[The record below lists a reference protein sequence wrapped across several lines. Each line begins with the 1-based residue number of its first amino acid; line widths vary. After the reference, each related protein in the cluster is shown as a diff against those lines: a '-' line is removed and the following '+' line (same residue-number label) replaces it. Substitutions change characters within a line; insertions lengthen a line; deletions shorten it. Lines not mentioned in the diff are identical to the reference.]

1 MTASTDEND
10 LFLQEMGDIEPI
22 QVEKRISRKRDNP
35 SDLISQARRKN
46 ATLEIEKDKNHLDSD
61 HVDLLDP
68 YYTLEFKRP
77 GVQNGVFRKLKQGK
91 YPQDARLDL
100 HRMSVENARQ
110 EVYGFIKTA
119 MAYDVR
125 SLIIIHGKGSHGL
138 SEAVILKS
146 YVHRWLPDMEEVQAY
161 CSAQQHH
168 GGIGAVYVL
177 LKKSEKKKQEN
188 REKINR
194 GRVEPFI

>member
-22 QVEKRISRKRDNP
+22 QVEKRISKKRDNP